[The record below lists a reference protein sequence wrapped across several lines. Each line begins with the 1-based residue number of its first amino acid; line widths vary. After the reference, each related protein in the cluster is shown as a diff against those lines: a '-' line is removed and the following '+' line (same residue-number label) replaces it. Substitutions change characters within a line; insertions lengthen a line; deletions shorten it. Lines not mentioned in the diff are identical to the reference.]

1 MTLQTKVRD
10 CGPIYIKINSSQRMA
25 VFSYAIGD
33 SPDEF
38 FVGVERNCLVVIM
51 QSQHNLKLNLS
62 AINDGIWHH
71 LSIIIGRTR
80 KKIFLNGS
88 TIYSEPMVNHSLPL
102 LRGGGVVAIGQ
113 KLEYFSSCKEAMKY
127 GSSKDGVYLIKTNT
141 SLGYSNVFCMKN
153 ISGCSGESWTLVM
166 KIDGEKKTFDFD
178 SSLWKNKNSYK
189 IENGKTGLDNLETK
203 LPTYWSTKINKICV
217 GMKFK
222 DETNFMSFKF
232 QAKSLYDVIADGK
245 YHQTNVSQNEWM
257 SLIKDSV
264 LQQNCNKEGFNAK
277 AELETFAR
285 IRIGIVGNN
294 ENDCR
299 TSDSF
304 IGFGGL
310 YNSIYCGGKFQIN
323 SCGNSAYCT
332 GKPLI
337 ELRSM
342 GYIFVS

>member
-1 MTLQTKVRD
+1 MSFVGEISYLNLWNHDVV
-10 CGPIYIKINSSQRMA
+10 CENSSPMVLINDKCTTGLNR
-25 VFSYAIGD
+25 ST
-33 SPDEF
+33 
-38 FVGVERNCLVVIM
+38 VVIKWNHVN
-51 QSQHNLKLNLS
+51 QF
-62 AINDGIWHH
+62 
-71 LSIIIGRTR
+71 T
-80 KKIFLNGS
+80 
-88 TIYSEPMVNHSLPL
+88 SENVVKVPSL
-102 LRGGGVVAIGQ
+102 R
-113 KLEYFSSCKEAMKY
+113 FSSCKEALKDN
-127 GSSKDGVYLIKTNT
+127 SSKDGVYLIKTNT